1 MCFARYVP
9 DRASLVDAR
18 SGQDDQFLSVFR
30 KVRALRLTSLYLI
43 PMGVPTTVYIHTNI
57 YNYSNKYKNLDRFQ
71 NDVKKFLK
79 EYDSIVLHKDLY
91 KLVFKSYLREIRFK
105 VKKLLAKF
113 EAAPSDDGSTRPE
126 KEMFCCGLPF
136 ADNEQFRKHYQTVHN
151 EAFLVYT
158 NRLELKSAF
167 AKLDHMRHRLDE
179 YTRFGKEYTCAL
191 LIDLKRVSKKIS
203 CTLKF

>member
-1 MCFARYVP
+1 
-9 DRASLVDAR
+9 
-18 SGQDDQFLSVFR
+18 
-30 KVRALRLTSLYLI
+30 
-43 PMGVPTTVYIHTNI
+43 MGVPTTVYIHTNI

-113 EAAPSDDGSTRPE
+113 EAAPLDDGSTRPE
-126 KEMFCCGLPF
+126 KEMFCCGVPF
-136 ADNEQFRKHYQTVHN
+136 TDNEQFRKHYQTVHN

-179 YTRFGKEYTCAL
+179 YTRFGKEHTCIL
-191 LIDLKRVSKKIS
+191 LVDLKRIAKKIS